1 MVRSV
6 KVALSV
12 SSSLFILHYS
22 LYDCGVVIKRIAC
35 ALLCL
40 LLALPGL
47 CRAED
52 AGQIDIAALMARQVS
67 GNSAFRAQL
76 TAELS
81 EAAAAGIDAAL

>member
-1 MVRSV
+1 M
-6 KVALSV
+6 
-12 SSSLFILHYS
+12 
-22 LYDCGVVIKRIAC
+22 KRIAC

-81 EAAAAGIDAAL
+81 EAAPAWIDAALWRAARGGGRYRAGNELCVQPRG